1 MRPDANR
8 NGTRS
13 QLACEGYREIPVRA
27 VPLGQDSVSRLDPR
41 GRVWVGKAERLNERV
56 RG

>member
-27 VPLGQDSVSRLDPR
+27 VPLEQDSVSGFDPR
-41 GRVWVGKAERLNERV
+41 GLVWVGKAERLKERV
-56 RG
+56 RV

>member
-27 VPLGQDSVSRLDPR
+27 VPLEQDSVSGFDPR
-41 GRVWVGKAERLNERV
+41 GLVWVGKAERLKERIRV
-56 RG
+56 